1 VRCCRIAG
9 SIGDQGQLFG
19 LAEPVQPLPIDLF
32 PDRVYQGILPFLFP
46 WEGWT
51 ATTHL
56 TQEGVL
62 PMFDSSIGQDL
73 FQVEQKGA
81 VLVFL
86 IEESLH
92 QRIIRQNA
100 GDMREHVEKIPAL
113 KMSHQRTKAEMGKT

>member
-1 VRCCRIAG
+1 
-9 SIGDQGQLFG
+9 
-19 LAEPVQPLPIDLF
+19 
-32 PDRVYQGILPFLFP
+32 
-46 WEGWT
+46 
-51 ATTHL
+51 
-56 TQEGVL
+56 
-62 PMFDSSIGQDL
+62 MFDSSIGQDL